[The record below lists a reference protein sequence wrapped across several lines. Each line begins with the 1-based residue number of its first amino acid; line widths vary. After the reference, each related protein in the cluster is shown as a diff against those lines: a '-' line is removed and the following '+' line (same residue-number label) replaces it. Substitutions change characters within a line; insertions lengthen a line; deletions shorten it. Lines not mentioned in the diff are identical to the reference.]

1 MLASKERVLL
11 CEFCILYSGKKN
23 ECHELLKYGSFVAK
37 YLKLV
42 GVEIVVTQRLI
53 PRFLKKIMH
62 NTLFCSLLPQA
73 CIYNIIT
80 MLVSHKWCKISFNF
94 GMINLNLQS
103 YCFQ

>member
-1 MLASKERVLL
+1 MNSV
-11 CEFCILYSGKKN
+11 FCILAKN

-42 GVEIVVTQRLI
+42 RVKIVVTQRMGAD
-53 PRFLKKIMH
+53 PTFSKKIMH
-62 NTLFCSLLPQA
+62 NTLLCSLLPQA